1 LPTLEPVEHETVT
14 AANDAVAET
23 STVAATEVVDADEL
37 PTLEPVEEDGE
48 LVTSHGLAACT
59 TNDSAAWQPDTDG
72 DVAVLDASSAEE
84 FTAPTATEWSPESD
98 AEAAV
103 AVAIAEPMTAVEEVA
118 QPAAVAAAAPAA
130 AVANAS
136 ETTAPPAPPPTVAS
150 AAPSRADSELEQM
163 QHHVLTALEQVQTN
177 LTAALEQL
185 RAVTP
190 PDVSPALADLRTE
203 LGRQGEMLAAN
214 VAAVQQLDERLGGL
228 GDAVQQATTAA
239 TQLAAAPATAAAATP
254 LVEPVSLRAPL
265 AVAALGAT
273 WSVLLWWKTGST
285 ALATGTLV
293 AANLVAGLWLGRGRG

>member
-1 LPTLEPVEHETVT
+1 
-14 AANDAVAET
+14 
-23 STVAATEVVDADEL
+23 
-37 PTLEPVEEDGE
+37 
-48 LVTSHGLAACT
+48 
-59 TNDSAAWQPDTDG
+59 
-72 DVAVLDASSAEE
+72 
-84 FTAPTATEWSPESD
+84 
-98 AEAAV
+98 
-103 AVAIAEPMTAVEEVA
+103 
-118 QPAAVAAAAPAA
+118 
-130 AVANAS
+130 
-136 ETTAPPAPPPTVAS
+136 
-150 AAPSRADSELEQM
+150 M